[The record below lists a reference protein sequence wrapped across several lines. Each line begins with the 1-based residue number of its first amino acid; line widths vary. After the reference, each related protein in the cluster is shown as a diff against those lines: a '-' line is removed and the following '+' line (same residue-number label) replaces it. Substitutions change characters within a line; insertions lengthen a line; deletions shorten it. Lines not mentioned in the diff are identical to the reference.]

1 MKREIKLD
9 GGEITILKTIG
20 LSGAPI
26 YGKLLLERIG
36 EVQEAEFI
44 DTLDG
49 LISLGYLLS
58 SKVNVRTME
67 DIERSFFRVNSSYA
81 HDLRDAIRPGKRRED
96 ERAQRRRRRS

>member
-1 MKREIKLD
+1 LKREIKLD

-26 YGKLLLERIG
+26 YGKLFLDRIG

-44 DTLDG
+44 DTLAG
-49 LISLGYLLS
+49 LISLDYVLS
-58 SKVNVRTME
+58 SKVNVRSLE
-67 DIERSFFRVNSSYA
+67 DVERSFFRVNSSFA

-96 ERAQRRRRRS
+96 DRARRRRRS